1 MDLITVGYLMIAS
14 LGVLLLIGTP
24 IGLALAASGIGGLF
38 LTRGGAAVEFLL
50 GSFSYSY
57 TANYAFIVIPLFLF
71 MGQVAFTSGISQK
84 AYSAAEKL
92 LGHLPGGL
100 AIATTFGCAAFAMIS
115 GSSVAT
121 ASTMARIAVP
131 EMLKRNYA
139 PTLAAGCVAAGG
151 TLGVLIPPS
160 GVLVI
165 YAIATQVSLV
175 DLFVAALVPGF
186 MTAAIYAASIY
197 IFVKIKPELAG
208 GGQIVQAPLRDRIVT
223 IAGSWEILAL
233 FGIVMGSIYMG
244 IATPTEA
251 AAVGALATVL
261 LAFRRPREAMPIF
274 GRALRETGTST
285 ASIFV
290 LILGSGI
297 FSLGLSTTQLPVII
311 ADWVMGL
318 SDSRYVLLLLILIP
332 YLILGMFID
341 GISMILLTMP
351 ITYPIIVQ
359 LGFDPVWFGIIVTKL
374 VEIGLITPPV
384 GLNVFVVKGA
394 VPGLTLNQVFRGCF
408 PFVIIELLIVGLLIA
423 VPELT
428 MFGRGN

>member
-1 MDLITVGYLMIAS
+1 MELITVGYLMIGL

-24 IGLALAASGIGGLF
+24 IGLALAASGIVGLF
-38 LTRGGAAVEFLL
+38 ITRGAAAVEFLL

-57 TANYAFIVIPLFLF
+57 TANYAFIVIPLFLL
-71 MGQVAFTSGISQK
+71 MGQVAFSSGISQK
-84 AYSAAEKL
+84 AYSTAEKL

-121 ASTMARIAVP
+121 ASTMARVAVP

-186 MTAAIYAASIY
+186 LTAAIYAASIY
-197 IFVKIKPELAG
+197 IFVKIKPELSG
-208 GGQIVQAPLRDRIVT
+208 GGRIVRAPLRDRIVA
-223 IAGSWEILAL
+223 IANSWEILAL
-233 FGIVMGSIYMG
+233 FGLVMGSIYMG

-261 LAFRRPREAMPIF
+261 LAFRRPREAMPSF
-274 GRALRETGTST
+274 YRALRETGTST

-297 FSLGLSTTQLPVII
+297 FSLGLSTTQLPVIF
-311 ADWVMGL
+311 ADWLLGL
-318 SDSRYVLLLLILIP
+318 SDSRYVLLLLLLFP

-351 ITYPIIVQ
+351 ITYPIIVK

-384 GLNVFVVKGA
+384 GLNAFVVKGG
-394 VPGLTLNQVFRGCF
+394 VPSLTLGQVFRGCV
-408 PFVIIELLIVGLLIA
+408 PFVIIELLIVGFLIA